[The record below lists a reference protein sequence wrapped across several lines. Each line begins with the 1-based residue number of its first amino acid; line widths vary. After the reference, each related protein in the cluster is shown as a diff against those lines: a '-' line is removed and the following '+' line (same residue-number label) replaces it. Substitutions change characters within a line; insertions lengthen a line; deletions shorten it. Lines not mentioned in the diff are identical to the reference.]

1 MDRLTSME
9 LFVAVAELGTLNK
22 AAESLDISN
31 AAATRHIVSL
41 ESRLNVRLIE
51 RSTRRLALTNIG
63 LEYYKKCK
71 DLLAEI
77 DQAESSISSSA
88 VEPEGTVTITSS
100 VSFAIMHL
108 APLIPHFNKLYPK
121 IKINLVGANRYY
133 DIIDSNIDL
142 AIRTRE
148 FEPDSNLTI
157 KKLASTRRILAA
169 SYDYIKKRGKPKT
182 IEELKDHDI
191 LLYSHAN
198 NPRVLSF
205 SKEGE
210 VCNFTIDPVLETNDG
225 QIVKAVALS
234 GAGILIQPLYIIYQ
248 DIVEGRLIP
257 ILTDWHLPE
266 LTINIAF
273 QSRQFMPIKNRLFID
288 FLIDDFTKKEYE
300 RYWNGIQS
308 IGFSHY

>member
-1 MDRLTSME
+1 MDRLMSME

-22 AAESLDISN
+22 AAEKLEISN
-31 AAATRHIVSL
+31 AAATRHIAAL
-41 ESRLNVRLIE
+41 ENRLNVRLIE
-51 RSTRRLALTNIG
+51 RSTRRLSLTTIG

-71 DLLAEI
+71 DLLSEI
-77 DQAESSISSSA
+77 DQAESSISSAA

-100 VSFAIMHL
+100 ISFAIMHIT
-108 APLIPHFNKLYPK
+108 PLIPKFNKLYPK
-121 IKINLVGANRYY
+121 IRINLIGANRYH
-133 DIIDSNIDL
+133 DIIDSNIDI

-157 KKLASTRRILAA
+157 RKLATTNRILAA
-169 SYDYIKKRGKPKT
+169 SYDYIKRKGKPKT

-205 SKEGE
+205 SKDDEIK
-210 VCNFTIDPVLETNDG
+210 NFALDPVMETNDG
-225 QIVKAVALS
+225 QIVRSAALN

-257 ILTDWHLPE
+257 ILTDWQLPE
-266 LTINIAF
+266 LTVNIAF

-288 FLIDDFTKKEYE
+288 FLIEDFKNKEYE
-300 RYWNGIQS
+300 RYWNS
-308 IGFSHY
+308 IH

>member
-1 MDRLTSME
+1 MDRLTGME

-22 AAESLDISN
+22 AAEKLDISN
-31 AAATRHIVSL
+31 AAATRHIAAL
-41 ESRLNVRLIE
+41 ENRLNVRLIE
-51 RSTRRLALTNIG
+51 RSTRRLSLTTLGI
-63 LEYYKKCK
+63 EYYKKCK
-71 DLLAEI
+71 DLLSEI
-77 DQAESSISSSA
+77 NQAESLITSAA

-100 VSFAIMHL
+100 ISFAIMHIT
-108 APLIPHFNKLYPK
+108 PLIPHFNKLYPK
-121 IKINLVGANRYY
+121 IKINLIGANRYH
-133 DIIDSNIDL
+133 DIIDTNIDI

-157 KKLASTRRILAA
+157 RKLATTHRILAA
-169 SYDYIKKRGKPKT
+169 SYDYIKRRGKPTT
-182 IEELKDHDI
+182 IEELQDHDI

-198 NPRVLSF
+198 NPRILSF
-205 SKEGE
+205 NKDDEIK
-210 VCNFTIDPVLETNDG
+210 NFALHPIMETNDG
-225 QIVKAVALS
+225 QIVRSAALN

-257 ILTDWHLPE
+257 ILTDWKLPE

-288 FLIDDFTKKEYE
+288 FLIDDFSKKEYQ

-308 IGFSHY
+308 IG